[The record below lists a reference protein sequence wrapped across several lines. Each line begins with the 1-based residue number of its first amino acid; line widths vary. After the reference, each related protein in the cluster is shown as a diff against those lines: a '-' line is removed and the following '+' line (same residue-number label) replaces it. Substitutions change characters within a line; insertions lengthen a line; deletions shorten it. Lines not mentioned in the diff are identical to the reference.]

1 MRTTPSGSTQPPK
14 IRPPVVAGFCLPAST
29 VTPALPRVPLRWP
42 CSLPPGCPTS
52 SHSWGHGPR
61 QVLRPG
67 TWGKAGSIL
76 GRQVCGGGWHWRAET
91 RDAPPHPPL
100 GGAPS
105 GGTWPCMSPGRR
117 RERAGGQVVR
127 PSACR
132 STWVSACLQCGRGG
146 QGTPGGEPSPT
157 GVSPS
162 PPTASRAPTE
172 PDGRARDGCALPQV
186 RHRVLWVPRS
196 RRLRAQG
203 DREQLTANDVRVPH
217 QTQSFTRLGS
227 HAIHDH
233 VVTSWRHLH
242 PASGGGEATP
252 PGGTA
257 DGRQARPS
265 CPSAALRSQ
274 GACVR
279 PSGDGG
285 CTRVLSLH
293 REARLPLFAKVVIRR
308 GGRRGHHQS
317 GTPLGAGGG
326 GGGALPETGPAPCSP
341 GFSTAPAGPR
351 RRH

>member
-1 MRTTPSGSTQPPK
+1 
-14 IRPPVVAGFCLPAST
+14 
-29 VTPALPRVPLRWP
+29 
-42 CSLPPGCPTS
+42 
-52 SHSWGHGPR
+52 
-61 QVLRPG
+61 
-67 TWGKAGSIL
+67 
-76 GRQVCGGGWHWRAET
+76 
-91 RDAPPHPPL
+91 
-100 GGAPS
+100 
-105 GGTWPCMSPGRR
+105 MSPGRR

-203 DREQLTANDVRVPH
+203 DHEQPTAYGIRVPH

-242 PASGGGEATP
+242 PASGGGEATLRVAQRTEGRPGLPVPQP
-252 PGGTA
+252 PSGPR
-257 DGRQARPS
+257 GRVS
-265 CPSAALRSQ
+265 
-274 GACVR
+274 G
-279 PSGDGG
+279 PSGDRG